1 MPETRNNQS
10 LKYCQLSPAVI
21 GICRALTFLT
31 WESFVSMANGWAD
44 DGSFEQ
50 PPSPLALL
58 PATLNCYDRCS
69 HPEGGA
75 DSSLCVRS
83 AAPLA
88 LICVYVCVWTDGAG
102 EGQTN
107 NDRYGFSFIFC
118 TPCPQKLLSG
128 TSPSSDRWVT
138 AREKTSNPQAP
149 FKRKTKKLFSSSVR
163 STMSGL
169 QLACIDHVQGLWF
182 VPRAPR
188 SPGVLNSPP
197 GILINASFSYWCK
210 RGDRRGGRGKCWVQ
224 NVDKLAVMLAL

>member
-1 MPETRNNQS
+1 MTSKAWGFFLVAALLNFCWGEGQGGPHALLIPNKMPETRNNQS

-88 LICVYVCVWTDGAG
+88 LICVYLCVCVCEQA
-102 EGQTN
+102 EQVR
-107 NDRYGFSFIFC
+107 DRQIMIAMDF
-118 TPCPQKLLSG
+118 LLSFARPALRNCCLELVRRLIDELRRERKLP
-128 TSPSSDRWVT
+128 TPRRRLKEKQKNSSPL
-138 AREKTSNPQAP
+138 P
-149 FKRKTKKLFSSSVR
+149 
-163 STMSGL
+163 
-169 QLACIDHVQGLWF
+169 F
-182 VPRAPR
+182 VPRCPDCSWHASITCR
-188 SPGVLNSPP
+188 ASDSYRVHPGRQES
-197 GILINASFSYWCK
+197 
-210 RGDRRGGRGKCWVQ
+210 
-224 NVDKLAVMLAL
+224 